1 MLQDWSLYCRQTYDG
16 FIKPILGSRPTQGR
30 RETTSPVL
38 D

>member
-1 MLQDWSLYCRQTYDG
+1 MLQDWSLNCRQRYDG
-16 FIKPILGSRPTQGR
+16 FIRLILGSRSTQAR